1 MLESFRVGDATITRI
16 PELALAKVTPSMLLA
31 DADPGELAQ
40 TLVRLPA
47 GIVSPDGQYIAI
59 NIHSW
64 LVRDKGRTILI
75 DTGAG
80 NGKDRPGSR
89 MFDRLNTDYLD
100 RLKDAGATP
109 EDIDYVLLT
118 HLHVDHVGWN
128 TRLVDGRWTPMFPK
142 ARYVFVGAEH
152 AYFTDPQNLSDA
164 NRTSFIVQRDSVDP
178 IIEAGLADM
187 IEANGNDVI
196 EGFAFH
202 STPGHTANHASISF
216 RSAGE
221 TALFSGD
228 VMHHLLQVHQPN
240 WNSVYDAAADDAR
253 ASRLWALRYGAETG
267 APLFTAHFPQSA
279 AGRVAKT
286 AEGFSWTF
294 L

>member
-1 MLESFRVGDATITRI
+1 MIESFRVGEATVTRI
-16 PELALAKVTPSMLLA
+16 PELALSKVIPAALLP

-40 TLVRLPA
+40 VLKSQPA
-47 GIVSPDGQYIAI
+47 GIVSADGGHIAI
-59 NIHSW
+59 NVHSW
-64 LVRDKGRTILI
+64 LVRDRGRTILI

-89 MFDRLNTDYLD
+89 MFDRLNTDYLH
-100 RLKDAGATP
+100 RLKAAGATP
-109 EDIDYVLLT
+109 DDIDYVLLT

-128 TRLVDGRWTPMFPK
+128 TRLLDGRWTPMFPK

-152 AYFTDPQNLSDA
+152 AYFTDPRNLNDA
-164 NRTSFIVQRDSVDP
+164 TRTSFMVQRDSVDP
-178 IIEAGLADM
+178 IIDAGLADM

-196 EGFAFH
+196 EGFAYH
-202 STPGHTANHASISF
+202 STPGHTPNHASISF
-216 RSAGE
+216 RSGGE
-221 TALFSGD
+221 AALFSGD

-240 WNSVYDAAADDAR
+240 WNSTYDASADAAR

-267 APLFTAHFPQSA
+267 ATLFTAHFPRSA
-279 AGRVAKT
+279 AGKVAKT